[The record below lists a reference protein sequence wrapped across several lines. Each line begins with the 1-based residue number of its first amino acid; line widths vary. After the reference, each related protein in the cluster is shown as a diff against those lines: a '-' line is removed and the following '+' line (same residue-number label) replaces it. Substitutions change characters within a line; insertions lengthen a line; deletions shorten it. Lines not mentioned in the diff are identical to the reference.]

1 MRKTLNFMTKIIGV
15 SWLLLTFIVVFF
27 LIQGILTPGMKGIS
41 TYDLKQY
48 LKITFYLTFVF
59 ITLKFILSKLK

>member
-1 MRKTLNFMTKIIGV
+1 MTKVIGI
-15 SWLLLTFIVVFF
+15 SWLLLTFIVAFF
-27 LIQGILTPGMKGIS
+27 LIQEIINPGMKGIS
-41 TYDLKQY
+41 NYDLKLY